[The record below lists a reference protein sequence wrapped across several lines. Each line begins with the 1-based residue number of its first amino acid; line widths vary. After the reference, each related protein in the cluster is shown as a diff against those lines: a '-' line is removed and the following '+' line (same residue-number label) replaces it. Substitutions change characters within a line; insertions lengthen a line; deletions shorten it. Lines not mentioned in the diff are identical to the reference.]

1 MNERMKELFTS
12 QRNKEHATRL
22 VAVLCLAL
30 VITFSAIQ
38 VLHVHADG
46 STTENN
52 CAICHVAKHTVSVAK
67 ATIVQSLLIAS
78 IVVVT
83 QSVVLV
89 SRTELAHSIRP
100 PPVSFSLL

>member
-1 MNERMKELFTS
+1 MAESATRRTY
-12 QRNKEHATRL
+12 REHATKL
-22 VAVLCLAL
+22 VALLCLAL
-30 VITFSAIQ
+30 IITFSAIQ

-67 ATIVQSLLIAS
+67 ATIVQSKLIAS
-78 IVVVT
+78 MVVVT
-83 QSVVLV
+83 QSIVLV

-100 PPVSFSLL
+100 PPVSFSLQ